1 MGMDV
6 HTETLNDLDVWGSE
20 TAPAGSLFVCPMT
33 GIDCSAWS
41 LQDGCMAGDCES
53 VKQSQ
58 I

>member
-6 HTETLNDLDVWGSE
+6 QPLTLNDLDVWGSD
-20 TAPAGSLFVCPMT
+20 TAPAELLFVCPMT

-41 LQDGCMAGDCES
+41 PQDGCMAGGCDS

-58 I
+58 S